1 MLAPIAYAN
10 QAITAPIEPWSSKPL
25 IIDGRWLQS
34 SPIAAARQGE
44 EMLMGPA
51 GEGQAENRG
60 EEKKKIEK
68 GKRKW
73 KNNIKRKEN
82 QKMIK
87 EWKNKRKKEIER
99 K

>member
-1 MLAPIAYAN
+1 M
-10 QAITAPIEPWSSKPL
+10 
-25 IIDGRWLQS
+25 
-34 SPIAAARQGE
+34 
-44 EMLMGPA
+44 MGPA